1 LSSVEW
7 DQLPMSVR
15 LWSAIA
21 ANIGF
26 HPEYVS
32 LGRGIG
38 NEAEINYSSMLGR
51 MLTCT
56 VA

>member
-1 LSSVEW
+1 
-7 DQLPMSVR
+7 MSVR

-38 NEAEINYSSMLGR
+38 NEAEINYSSMLDR